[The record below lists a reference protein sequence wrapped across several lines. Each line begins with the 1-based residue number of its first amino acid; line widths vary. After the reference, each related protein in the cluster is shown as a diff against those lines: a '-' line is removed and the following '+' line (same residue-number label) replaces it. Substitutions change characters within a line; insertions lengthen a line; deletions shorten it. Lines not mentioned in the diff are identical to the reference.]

1 MVIIV
6 YYMSIS
12 EEGTDTDLEVFGPKE
27 LDLPDSLDWD
37 DDTAFYGE
45 TEDEWIKSDSSAV
58 IELSE
63 MR

>member
-1 MVIIV
+1 MDIII

-12 EEGTDTDLEVFGPKE
+12 EEGADTDIQVFGPKE
-27 LDLPDSLDWD
+27 LDLPESLDWD
-37 DDTAFYGE
+37 DDVAFYGD

-58 IELSE
+58 MDLGE